1 MYWVVGESTDNGVAV
16 DARGSL
22 PDGTL
27 FSGPEG
33 LKEILMLR
41 KDQFVR
47 HLTSKMLGFALGR
60 GLTPEDRCVV
70 DEIAIAVAKD
80 DYRIQTMVIEIVKR
94 FPFATKW
101 VDPENSAPQ

>member
-1 MYWVVGESTDNGVAV
+1 MGSWRDTDNGVAV

-33 LKEILMLR
+33 LKERCFEKTSL
-41 KDQFVR
+41 R

-80 DYRIQTMVIEIVKR
+80 DYRIQTMVIEIVKSVPR
-94 FPFATKW
+94 YK
-101 VDPENSAPQ
+101 VGGSENSAPQ